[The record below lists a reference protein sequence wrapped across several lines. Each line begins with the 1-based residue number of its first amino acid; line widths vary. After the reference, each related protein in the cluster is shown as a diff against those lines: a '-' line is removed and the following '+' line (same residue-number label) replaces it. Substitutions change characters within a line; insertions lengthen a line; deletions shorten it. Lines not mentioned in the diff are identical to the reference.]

1 MKVRF
6 PLFLGLAIS
15 ALAALPAAA
24 QSPVVTVNGPTA
36 VTVSRNCY
44 TVTWEAVASS
54 GQTPYSYG
62 WTLDGSPIGTN
73 SPSVTKQYCSTSG
86 TCSVFSD
93 TIQVLLTDFN
103 GREDTDS
110 LTITVTLRGC
120 NASGTSCAC

>member
-1 MKVRF
+1 MRYRF
-6 PLFLGLAIS
+6 PLFLCLAIS

-44 TVTWEAVASS
+44 TVTWEAVASG
-54 GQTPYSYG
+54 GQTPYSYS

>member
-1 MKVRF
+1 MSKRL
-6 PLFLGLAIS
+6 PLFFCLAVT

-24 QSPVVTVNGPTA
+24 QTPVVTINGPTA

-44 TVTWEAVASS
+44 TVVWDSVTN
-54 GQTPYSYG
+54 GGTTPYAYN

-73 SPSVTKQYCSTSG
+73 SSATRTYCSTSG

-93 TIQVLLTDFN
+93 TVVVKVTDFN
-103 GREDTDS
+103 GREDTDT

>member
-1 MKVRF
+1 MSKRL
-6 PLFLGLAIS
+6 PLFFFLAVT

-24 QSPVVTVNGPTA
+24 QLPEVTVNGPTA

-44 TVTWEAVASS
+44 TVTWEAVAS
-54 GQTPYSYG
+54 GGATPYSYM
-62 WTLDGSPIGTN
+62 WTLDGSGIGTN

-86 TCSVFSD
+86 VCSVFSD
-93 TIQVLLTDFN
+93 TIEVKLTDFN